1 MLFRHFKSLLW
12 EICTDKSLAVKYA
25 IRPSQ
30 ENTLYRAT
38 IKKFIKENP
47 EAASFNVSFKKTTTK
62 KQNHKSFLGVV
73 QTLANLFLSERG
85 GSDIERLWI
94 LNDNSYLYLTLTA
107 LGPSLLAIERTV
119 NDPSRLLNDF
129 GVPSL
134 NRVPFA
140 NPNLS
145 TDPGN

>member
-1 MLFRHFKSLLW
+1 MFRHFKSSLW

-25 IRPSQ
+25 IRPSR

-38 IKKFIKENP
+38 IKKFIKENL
-47 EAASFNVSFKKTTTK
+47 EAASFNVSKKTTTIK
-62 KQNHKSFLGVV
+62 KIEIKNH
-73 QTLANLFLSERG
+73 
-85 GSDIERLWI
+85 I
-94 LNDNSYLYLTLTA
+94 LTLTA

-119 NDPSRLLNDF
+119 TDPSRLLNDF

-145 TDPGN
+145 TDPGNC